1 MVTKSTFIHNTKITY
16 SKMGEDKNREK
27 YRKNPQVRCI
37 THMEILHVMLKYP
50 EVVKNLNFIKVSTIT
65 LELRSVIIVNSGTE
79 TKDGS
84 CVLGTIESFRRSIN
98 LDDFILHTE
107 NQLMILDDL
116 KLSKIP
122 VDRMTHFCLRPPEL
136 CESFDKLVDYYRW
149 LVISIKV
156 KENVLLDKI
165 IINLSDSFWVDAFQI
180 RILVRKKSL
189 PKIM

>member
-1 MVTKSTFIHNTKITY
+1 
-16 SKMGEDKNREK
+16 
-27 YRKNPQVRCI
+27 
-37 THMEILHVMLKYP
+37 
-50 EVVKNLNFIKVSTIT
+50 
-65 LELRSVIIVNSGTE
+65 
-79 TKDGS
+79 
-84 CVLGTIESFRRSIN
+84 
-98 LDDFILHTE
+98 
-107 NQLMILDDL
+107 MILDDL

-156 KENVLLDKI
+156 KENVLLHKI